1 MTTKRIFSKRTVAAG
16 AVMLL
21 AAGLA
26 ACSSSSSSSTTPAAT
41 GTGSST
47 ASTSTSTGTSS
58 NAPAL
63 IMESSPEETLT
74 DNFNPFDGASPI
86 QGMGATGLVYEPL
99 LTFDL
104 ANPAQAPY
112 PMLATSFTWG
122 PAASRS
128 PSRSARA

>member
-1 MTTKRIFSKRTVAAG
+1 MTIYKLPGKRTLAAA
-16 AVMLL
+16 AVTLL
-21 AAGLA
+21 ATALA
-26 ACSSSSSSSTTPAAT
+26 ACSSSTSSTPSS
-41 GTGSST
+41 TGSGGST
-47 ASTSTSTGTSS
+47 ASTS
-58 NAPAL
+58 NQPAL
-63 IMESSPEETLT
+63 VMESSPEETLT

-112 PMLATSFTWG
+112 PMLATSYTWG
-122 PAASRS
+122 AAASRS

>member
-1 MTTKRIFSKRTVAAG
+1 MTTKRTLSKKAVAAG

-21 AAGLA
+21 GAGLA
-26 ACSSSSSSSTTPAAT
+26 ACSSSSSTPAAT

-47 ASTSTSTGTSS
+47 ASASTSNG
-58 NAPAL
+58 PAL
-63 IMESSPEETLT
+63 VMESSPEETLT

-112 PMLATSFTWG
+112 PMLATSYTWG
-122 PAASRS
+122 AGGKSITFAIR
-128 PSRSARA
+128 

>member
-1 MTTKRIFSKRTVAAG
+1 MTIKRIPSKRTLAAA

-26 ACSSSSSSSTTPAAT
+26 ACSSSSSPPRDRDRLEYRQRQHL
-41 GTGSST
+41 
-47 ASTSTSTGTSS
+47 
-58 NAPAL
+58 NEPAL
-63 IMESSPEETLT
+63 VMESSPEETLT

-112 PMLATSFTWG
+112 PCWPPATRG
-122 PAASRS
+122 ARAASRS